1 MKMYNYIARQPVFDQ
16 DLDIFGY
23 ELLYRDG
30 PNNTFPNNTTIGI
43 TERIFVEQHLAHQ
56 GIILEGKVGFV
67 NFDYDDLINKLPLE
81 FPKEQYI
88 IEVLE
93 TCSPDN
99 ELMTTLLDL
108 KMAGY
113 RIALDDFCVNDSRWN
128 SFIKI
133 ADIIKFDIQKTPL
146 KDIRNLIGKLR
157 NKNISILAEKVE
169 NYSEYEEAKK
179 LGFDYFQGYFFSKPQ
194 LIKRNKLDETF
205 KANME
210 LLQEVSKHEYSLM
223 EVERII
229 SSCPAL
235 TIRLL
240 NYVNSQ
246 ISIRSK
252 IFSLNQA
259 INYLGK
265 DRVKRFSSHLI
276 ISMCPPSKPKSLF
289 INALYRANLLQ
300 DLANTPSF
308 SEILDKAYITGMIS
322 LVDALL
328 DVDMAQFLTALNL
341 DDEIG
346 SAILFKDGKLGR
358 LLILTE
364 SLEKGDWDE
373 VDKFQSE
380 YPSITPTAPKRYI
393 DIISRVNAQF
403 E

>member
-328 DVDMAQFLTALNL
+328 DVDMAQFLSALNL

>member
-1 MKMYNYIARQPVFDQ
+1 MKMYNYIARQPVFDR

-93 TCSPDN
+93 TCSPDK

-108 KMAGY
+108 KMTGY

-157 NKNISILAEKVE
+157 NKNISVLAEKVE
-169 NYSEYEEAKK
+169 NYSEYEEAKN

-210 LLQEVSKHEYSLM
+210 LLQEVSKYEYSLM

-252 IFSLNQA
+252 ICSLNQA

-308 SEILDKAYITGMIS
+308 SEILDKAYITGMLS
-322 LVDALL
+322 LIDALL
-328 DVDMAQFLTALNL
+328 DVDMAQFLSALNL
-341 DDEIG
+341 NDEIG

-358 LLILTE
+358 LLLLTE

>member
-1 MKMYNYIARQPVFDQ
+1 MYNYIARQPVFDR

-93 TCSPDN
+93 TCSPDK

-108 KMAGY
+108 KMTGY

-157 NKNISILAEKVE
+157 NKNISVLAEKVE
-169 NYSEYEEAKK
+169 NYSEYEEAKN

-210 LLQEVSKHEYSLM
+210 LLQEVSKYEYSLM

-252 IFSLNQA
+252 ICSLNQA

-322 LVDALL
+322 LIDALL
-328 DVDMAQFLTALNL
+328 DVDMAQFLSALNL
-341 DDEIG
+341 NDEIG

-358 LLILTE
+358 LLLLTE

>member
-1 MKMYNYIARQPVFDQ
+1 MKMYNYIARQPVFDR

-93 TCSPDN
+93 TCSPDK

-108 KMAGY
+108 KMTGY

-157 NKNISILAEKVE
+157 NKNISVLAEKVE
-169 NYSEYEEAKK
+169 NYSEYEEAKN

-210 LLQEVSKHEYSLM
+210 LLQEVSKYEYSLM

-252 IFSLNQA
+252 ICSLNQA

-276 ISMCPPSKPKSLF
+276 ISMCPPSKPRSLF

-322 LVDALL
+322 LIDALL
-328 DVDMAQFLTALNL
+328 DVDMAQFLSALNL
-341 DDEIG
+341 NDEIG

-358 LLILTE
+358 LLLLTE

>member
-1 MKMYNYIARQPVFDQ
+1 MYNYIARQPVFDQ

-289 INALYRANLLQ
+289 INVLYRANLLQ

-328 DVDMAQFLTALNL
+328 DVDMAQFLSALNL

>member
-1 MKMYNYIARQPVFDQ
+1 MKMYNYIARQPVFDR

-93 TCSPDN
+93 TCSPDK

-108 KMAGY
+108 KMTGY

-146 KDIRNLIGKLR
+146 KDIRNLIDKLR
-157 NKNISILAEKVE
+157 NKNISVLAEKVE
-169 NYSEYEEAKK
+169 NYSEYEEAKN

-210 LLQEVSKHEYSLM
+210 LLQEVSKYEYSLM

-252 IFSLNQA
+252 ICSLNQA

-322 LVDALL
+322 LIDALL
-328 DVDMAQFLTALNL
+328 DVDMAQFLSALNL
-341 DDEIG
+341 NDEIG

-358 LLILTE
+358 LLLLTE

>member
-1 MKMYNYIARQPVFDQ
+1 MKMYNYIARQPVFDR

-93 TCSPDN
+93 TCSPDK

-108 KMAGY
+108 KMTGY

-157 NKNISILAEKVE
+157 NKNISVLAEKVE
-169 NYSEYEEAKK
+169 NYSEYEEAKN

-210 LLQEVSKHEYSLM
+210 LLQEVSKYEYSLM

-252 IFSLNQA
+252 ICSLNQA

-322 LVDALL
+322 LIDALL
-328 DVDMAQFLTALNL
+328 DVDMAQFLSALNL
-341 DDEIG
+341 NDEIG

-358 LLILTE
+358 LLLLTE

>member
-1 MKMYNYIARQPVFDQ
+1 MKMYNYIARQPVFDR

-210 LLQEVSKHEYSLM
+210 LLQEVSKYEYSLM

-252 IFSLNQA
+252 ICSLNQA

-322 LVDALL
+322 LIDALL
-328 DVDMAQFLTALNL
+328 DVDMAQFLSALNL
-341 DDEIG
+341 NDEIG

-358 LLILTE
+358 LLLLTE

>member
-289 INALYRANLLQ
+289 INVLYRANLLQ

-328 DVDMAQFLTALNL
+328 DVDMAQFLSALNL

-346 SAILFKDGKLGR
+346 SD
-358 LLILTE
+358 LLPLI
-364 SLEKGDWDE
+364 
-373 VDKFQSE
+373 
-380 YPSITPTAPKRYI
+380 
-393 DIISRVNAQF
+393 
-403 E
+403 

>member
-1 MKMYNYIARQPVFDQ
+1 MKMYNYIARQPVFDR

-93 TCSPDN
+93 TCSPDK

-108 KMAGY
+108 KMTGY

-146 KDIRNLIGKLR
+146 KDIRNLIDKLR
-157 NKNISILAEKVE
+157 NKNISVLAEKVE
-169 NYSEYEEAKK
+169 NYSEYEEAKN

-252 IFSLNQA
+252 ICSLNQA

>member
-1 MKMYNYIARQPVFDQ
+1 MKMYNYIARQPVFDR

-93 TCSPDN
+93 TCSPDK

-108 KMAGY
+108 KMTGY

-157 NKNISILAEKVE
+157 NKNISVLAEKVE
-169 NYSEYEEAKK
+169 NYSEYEEAKN

-210 LLQEVSKHEYSLM
+210 LLQEVSKYEYSLM

-252 IFSLNQA
+252 ICSLNQA

-308 SEILDKAYITGMIS
+308 SEILDKAYITGMLS
-322 LVDALL
+322 LIDALL
-328 DVDMAQFLTALNL
+328 DVDMAQFLSALNL
-341 DDEIG
+341 NDEIG

-358 LLILTE
+358 LLLLTE

-373 VDKFQSE
+373 VDKFQAE

>member
-1 MKMYNYIARQPVFDQ
+1 MYNYIARQPVFDQ

-328 DVDMAQFLTALNL
+328 DVDMAQFLSALNL